1 MLNQVNAKLA
11 QYGLFSSQWQIMK
24 LLMQEGAMTP
34 AEIAQRQQVEKP
46 SITKILQRL
55 GEMEYV
61 ESTPGQDKR
70 EKWIR
75 LTSSGEAVC
84 RDVMEQLASLYE
96 DLLKGSSKEEVEIA
110 ISVLARAH
118 QNLTS

>member
-1 MLNQVNAKLA
+1 LLNQINAKLA
-11 QYGLFSSQWQIMK
+11 QYGLFNSQWSIMK

-34 AEIAQRQQVEKP
+34 AEIAHRQQVEKP

-55 GEMEYV
+55 VEMKYV

-84 RDVMEQLASLYE
+84 HDIMNQLASLYE
-96 DLLKGSSKEEVEIA
+96 DLLKGSSQEEVEMA

>member
-1 MLNQVNAKLA
+1 
-11 QYGLFSSQWQIMK
+11 MK

-55 GEMEYV
+55 AEMEYV

-75 LTSSGEAVC
+75 LTSSGEVVC
-84 RDVMEQLASLYE
+84 RDIMEQLASLYE
-96 DLLKGSSKEEVEIA
+96 DLLKGSSQEEVEVA
-110 ISVLARAH
+110 LSVLARAH

>member
-1 MLNQVNAKLA
+1 
-11 QYGLFSSQWQIMK
+11 
-24 LLMQEGAMTP
+24 MQEGAMTP
-34 AEIAQRQQVEKP
+34 AEIAHRQQVEKP
-46 SITKILQRL
+46 SVTKILQRL
-55 GEMEYV
+55 GEMKYV

-84 RDVMEQLASLYE
+84 RDIVTQLASLYE
-96 DLLKGSSKEEVEIA
+96 DLLKGSSKEEVEMA

-118 QNLTS
+118 QNLSS

>member
-1 MLNQVNAKLA
+1 
-11 QYGLFSSQWQIMK
+11 
-24 LLMQEGAMTP
+24 MTP

-46 SITKILQRL
+46 SVTKILQRL
-55 GEMEYV
+55 AEMKYV
-61 ESTPGQDKR
+61 EATQGQDKR

-75 LTSSGEAVC
+75 LTDSGEAIC
-84 RDVMEQLASLYE
+84 REITLQFKSLYE
-96 DLLKGSSKEEVEIA
+96 ELLKGASKEELEMA

>member
-1 MLNQVNAKLA
+1 
-11 QYGLFSSQWQIMK
+11 MK
-24 LLMQEGAMTP
+24 LLLQEGAMTP
-34 AEIAQRQQVEKP
+34 AEIALRQQVEKP

-55 GEMEYV
+55 GELGYV

-75 LTSSGEAVC
+75 LTGSGKSVC
-84 RDVMEQLASLYE
+84 SDIIEQLASLYE
-96 DLLKGSSKEEVEIA
+96 DLLKGSSKEEVEMA

>member
-1 MLNQVNAKLA
+1 
-11 QYGLFSSQWQIMK
+11 
-24 LLMQEGAMTP
+24 MTP
-34 AEIAQRQQVEKP
+34 AEIAHRQQVEKP

-61 ESTPGQDKR
+61 ESSPGQDKR

-75 LTSSGEAVC
+75 LTSSGEAIC
-84 RDVMEQLASLYE
+84 HDIMKQLASLYE
-96 DLLKGSSKEEVEIA
+96 DFLEGSSKEEVEMA

>member
-1 MLNQVNAKLA
+1 
-11 QYGLFSSQWQIMK
+11 MK

-34 AEIAQRQQVEKP
+34 AEIAHRQQVEKP

-75 LTSSGEAVC
+75 LTSSGKAVC
-84 RDVMEQLASLYE
+84 HEIMEQLASLYE
-96 DLLKGSSKEEVEIA
+96 DLLKGSSKEEVEMA